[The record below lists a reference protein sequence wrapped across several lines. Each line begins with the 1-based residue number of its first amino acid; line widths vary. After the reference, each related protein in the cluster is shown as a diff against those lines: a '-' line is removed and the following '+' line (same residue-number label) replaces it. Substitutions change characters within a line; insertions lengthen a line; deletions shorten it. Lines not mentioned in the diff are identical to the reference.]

1 MAKVD
6 TNTET
11 VAEEQTQK
19 AAKAKPQVNHAALRK
34 YVKMHIPPAR
44 PGEEQS
50 IYVGVNGFGTLVPRG
65 KTVSL
70 PKYVADH
77 LAHVLRAEEKYE
89 RDVAKSHQQPDDH
102 INRTY

>member
-1 MAKVD
+1 MAKASS
-6 TNTET
+6 NIET
-11 VAEEQTQK
+11 MAEETM
-19 AAKAKPQVNHAALRK
+19 AAKPQVNHTALRK
-34 YVKMHIPPAR
+34 YVKMYVPPAR

-50 IYVGVNGFGTLVPRG
+50 IYVGVNGHGTLVPRG

-77 LAHVLRAEEKYE
+77 LQHVLRAEEKYE

-102 INRTY
+102 INRMY

>member
-1 MAKVD
+1 MAKVTD
-6 TNTET
+6 TPAAT
-11 VAEEQTQK
+11 VAAEPDVLAILRAN
-19 AAKAKPQVNHAALRK
+19 AAKNRQ
-34 YVKMHIPPAR
+34 YVKMHVPPAR

-50 IYVGVNGFGTLVPRG
+50 IYVGINGHGILVPRG

-70 PKYVADH
+70 PKYVAEH

-102 INRTY
+102 INRMY

>member
-1 MAKVD
+1 MAKEE
-6 TNTET
+6 TNTKPT
-11 VAEEQTQK
+11 AEEQTVK
-19 AAKAKPQVNHAALRK
+19 VEKKPQVNHANLRK
-34 YVKMHIPPAR
+34 YVKMHIPQAR

-70 PKYVADH
+70 PKYVADN

>member
-1 MAKVD
+1 MAKV
-6 TNTET
+6 TEAQEPVKT
-11 VAEEQTQK
+11 EFDVMATINASNDK
-19 AAKAKPQVNHAALRK
+19 LRK

-50 IYVGVNGFGTLVPRG
+50 IYVGINGHGILVPRG

-70 PKYVADH
+70 PKYVAEH